1 MTLRVPTMTSRPG
14 HGRFDHNNKDLAL
27 STVPG
32 LVVLLVTIG
41 ARMPGRA
48 VSTGLPRR
56 NQRAGDAAAVAHE
69 RQGQGRRNPRP
80 AAGTI
85 PHQQLDEPVRGPER
99 AADHRLRRMGQATLT
114 TSWAFPVAPAATCTC
129 WPRAVVTRV
138 YATGAPFSVTAVT
151 CLPVGSTAPIVRATV
166 RCRVAATSTDP
177 VPSWMA
183 LPAML
188 DCPSG
193 ICGTTVTVPRP
204 RSGAT
209 PSSKCTTGQR
219 IP

>member
-99 AADHRLRRMGQATLT
+99 AADHRLRRVGQATLT
-114 TSWAFPVAPAATCTC
+114 TSWAFPVAPAGAGSRSWWGS
-129 WPRAVVTRV
+129 WPDGSPARRPTRYRAGWR
-138 YATGAPFSVTAVT
+138 
-151 CLPVGSTAPIVRATV
+151 CRRCSTARLGSAV
-166 RCRVAATSTDP
+166 
-177 VPSWMA
+177 
-183 LPAML
+183 
-188 DCPSG
+188 
-193 ICGTTVTVPRP
+193 
-204 RSGAT
+204 
-209 PSSKCTTGQR
+209 QR
-219 IP
+219 